1 MVVSSFDVNW
11 PARVNGLL
19 ASMQLF
25 SPAFDSYL
33 GIGCLAN
40 QQTVELVMVWRWLMP
55 AMLGAACLVASPAS
69 LLIRW
74 LLRKAPCRVI
84 QKLGI
89 SLAFGTSSAFV
100 LFFELYSLCTTTFIT
115 ASISLLVCQEGP
127 GEVPTV
133 VAFPQLDCESPRYTD
148 LLPGAIGATC
158 VWAFLHLFLLCFAV
172 KTVASS
178 RKGSAG
184 TGRG

>member
-1 MVVSSFDVNW
+1 M
-11 PARVNGLL
+11 
-19 ASMQLF
+19 ASR
-25 SPAFDSYL
+25 AD
-33 GIGCLAN
+33 LAN
-40 QQTVELVMVWRWLMP
+40 AEVVDIFKRLARLHHS
-55 AMLGAACLVASPAS
+55 AA
-69 LLIRW
+69 
-74 LLRKAPCRVI
+74 
-84 QKLGI
+84 
-89 SLAFGTSSAFV
+89 LAQLTSM
-100 LFFELYSLCTTTFIT
+100 IT
-115 ASISLLVCQEGP
+115 ASCEEGP

-158 VWAFLHLFLLCFAV
+158 VWAFLYLFLLCFAV